1 MPAQARFVAVVD
13 DEEPIRKALC
23 RLLRACGIAAEGF
36 ASGQVFLDSLAARR
50 ADCLILDLR
59 MPGFGGLQ
67 VLQQLQ
73 SFSRTL
79 PTIVITGH
87 DEPGTRANCLSAG
100 AVAYLRKPF
109 DEESL
114 LEAIDVAVRSRNGW
128 LER

>member
-1 MPAQARFVAVVD
+1 MPAPARFVAVVD

-23 RLLRACGIAAEGF
+23 RLLRACGIAVEAF

-59 MPGFGGLQ
+59 MPGFSGLQ
-67 VLQQLQ
+67 VLEQLQ

-87 DEPGTRANCLSAG
+87 DDPETRAHCVSAG

-109 DEESL
+109 DEDSL
-114 LEAIDVAVRSRNGW
+114 MEAIEFALHGKSSQPSF
-128 LER
+128 